1 VDYSEFVKSTTDPQA
16 VYLLKTDQAYL
27 KDRVIEHCRSQIEES
42 ARTFDWSDHD
52 LGSEGSEEVVS
63 KARTLPWMSPR
74 RWMYVRS
81 GEKGD
86 SQLASY
92 LAEPSDRTVMVLE
105 CSRRAAGWPKKLPV
119 ISLEA
124 GKGVRSWLAGKA
136 RKEGFALA
144 PDAASLLIE
153 LVGDDLQQLEMELE
167 KLILWEWES
176 RKITVDS
183 VLKLAV
189 AGREH
194 DVFDLIGAL
203 ANQDRTRAL
212 HLLQSLFDSG
222 VREPQLLSLLY
233 WSFKRV
239 LVLKERLNRRK
250 NFLNS
255 IKELKLWSFKGSER
269 EIRSY
274 SRERLVDLL
283 LRLRESERLV
293 KSSGTL
299 GRIHLERVI
308 IDT

>member
-1 VDYSEFVKSTTDPQA
+1 MDFSDFVKSTADPET
-16 VYLLKTDQAYL
+16 VYLLMTDQTYL
-27 KDRVIEHCRSQIEES
+27 RDRVLEHCRSQIDES

-52 LGSEGSEEVVS
+52 IESEGTEAVVS
-63 KARTLPWMSPR
+63 RARTLPWMSPR
-74 RWMYVRS
+74 RWIFVRS

-86 SQLASY
+86 SELKAY
-92 LAEPSDRTVMVLE
+92 LEKPSDRTVMVLA
-105 CSRRAAGWPKKLPV
+105 CSRKAAGWPKKLPV
-119 ISLEA
+119 VSLDT
-124 GKGVRSWLAGKA
+124 GKGVRSWLSGKA
-136 RKEGFALA
+136 RKEGFAIA
-144 PDAASLLIE
+144 PDASSLLIE
-153 LVGDDLQQLEMELE
+153 LVGEDLQQLEMELE

-176 RKITVDS
+176 KKITVDS
-183 VLKLAV
+183 VFKLAV

-194 DVFDLIGAL
+194 EVFDLIGAL
-203 ANQDRTRAL
+203 ANRDRIRAL

-239 LVLKERLNRRK
+239 LVLKERLDRRK
-250 NFLNS
+250 NFMNS
-255 IKELKLWSFKGSER
+255 IKELKLWSFKGRER

-293 KSSGTL
+293 KTSGAL